1 MPLNNAQA
9 GAAVVTDGD
18 FITPRIDNYGN
29 TTIQHGGPFYME
41 LTRRGYGFVYSQ
53 AAAGVNLF
61 IPIVTALIT
70 TGAFVAGRRYK
81 IVNVGDTTWTNI
93 GASAATVGIEFV
105 ATGIGDGTTG
115 TATLMSSNFMIWNQS
130 MTNTYFIPTKITLG
144 FLGSTAIVAG
154 DLGIYMLTSVGDSSG
169 VITYTNTTSVANTY
183 CVATPVQAQ
192 IGYTP
197 NASNMVF
204 CPAGEIITTLPTFY
218 KTLPFT
224 ELNNDYSGK
233 NMASAEIDL
242 DGSIIV
248 KPNNAFFIAP
258 NVNMAS
264 LAVISVHGFELPI
277 PPGSI

>member
-1 MPLNNAQA
+1 
-9 GAAVVTDGD
+9 
-18 FITPRIDNYGN
+18 
-29 TTIQHGGPFYME
+29 
-41 LTRRGYGFVYSQ
+41 
-53 AAAGVNLF
+53 
-61 IPIVTALIT
+61 
-70 TGAFVAGRRYK
+70 
-81 IVNVGDTTWTNI
+81 
-93 GASAATVGIEFV
+93 
-105 ATGIGDGTTG
+105 
-115 TATLMSSNFMIWNQS
+115 MSSNFMIWNQS

-144 FLGSTAIVAG
+144 FLGATAIVAG
-154 DLGIYMLTSVGDSSG
+154 ELGIYMLTTVGDSSG
-169 VITYTNTTSVANTY
+169 VITYTTSV
-183 CVATPVQAQ
+183 TPVQAQ
-192 IGYTP
+192 IGFTP

-218 KTLPFT
+218 KTLSFT
-224 ELNNDYSGK
+224 ELNNDYTGK